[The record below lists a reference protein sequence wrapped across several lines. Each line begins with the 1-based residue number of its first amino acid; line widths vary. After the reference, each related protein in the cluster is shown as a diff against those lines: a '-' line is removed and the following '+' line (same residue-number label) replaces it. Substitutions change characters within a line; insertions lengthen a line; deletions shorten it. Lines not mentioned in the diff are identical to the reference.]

1 MSKNTKKLQKKD
13 KSIYKRNAE
22 IYKLLANPIRLEI
35 LDILSKGEASLDEL
49 SEKIGIRKPNTS
61 QHLAILRYLKIVKV
75 RKEGQKAFY
84 TIADKRIT
92 EPSKIL
98 QKLWGKEAF

>member
-1 MSKNTKKLQKKD
+1 MTKKIA
-13 KSIYKRNAE
+13 KSSKQTKEIYQRNAE

-35 LDILSKGEASLDEL
+35 LDILKDREVSLDEL
-49 SEKIGIRKPNTS
+49 SERVGIRKPNTS
-61 QHLAILRYLKIVKV
+61 QHLAILRYLKVVTV

-84 TIADKRIT
+84 KIVDKRIT

-98 QKLWGKEAF
+98 QKLWGNKSF

>member
-1 MSKNTKKLQKKD
+1 MVKNTKKIQKNK
-13 KSIYKRNAE
+13 KEVYKRNAE

-35 LDILSKGEASLDEL
+35 LDILKKREVSLDEL
-49 SEKIGIRKPNTS
+49 SEVIGIRKPNTS

-84 TIADKRIT
+84 RLTDKRIT
-92 EPSKIL
+92 EPTKVL
-98 QKLWGKEAF
+98 QKLWGKESF